1 MNEKTDNPF
10 ESPTESTAPGLSP
23 KQFDVILWRV
33 RLAWIFP
40 AVAVAL
46 IGIGLVIHALRNEPM
61 HIALV
66 IAILSCMACGVAY
79 SAYSMVI
86 AWPIPEIQGHT
97 AIGMIVNILLVIAV
111 CGGVFS

>member
-1 MNEKTDNPF
+1 MHEEDANPF
-10 ESPTESTAPGLSP
+10 ASPSEVSAPNLSK

-40 AVAVAL
+40 SVAVVL
-46 IGIGLVIHALRNEPM
+46 IGIGIVIHALRNEPM
-61 HIALV
+61 HIALM

-79 SAYSMVI
+79 SAYSTVM
-86 AWPIPEIQGHT
+86 AWSIPEIQGHA
-97 AIGMIVNILLVIAV
+97 AIGTIVNILLVIAV